1 MASPGDDRVGVLRN
15 LLLLYYFRVFVHN
28 YNNLQEL
35 TSAEYR
41 SFCEHFVDLFEGIQE
56 PISVSVR
63 LFSANILHIKTK
75 QTIYSLERPA
85 QQRNELLDAVE
96 RQIRV
101 NPQNFYKFVDELDS
115 SDSSMQHLCDKLRS
129 TCGECDIMFV

>member
-1 MASPGDDRVGVLRN
+1 MNVCI
-15 LLLLYYFRVFVHN
+15 
-28 YNNLQEL
+28 LQDHE
-35 TSAEYR
+35 SAEYR
-41 SFCEHFVDLFEGIQE
+41 SFQAHYADLFEGIQE
-56 PISVSVR
+56 PISLSVR
-63 LFSANILHIKTK
+63 LYAAHLLHIETK
-75 QTIYSLERPA
+75 RTICSLERPA